1 MKIALIGTTASSQLN
16 FRKEL
21 IKKLVSSGHDV
32 FCLAIDY
39 SDSTREKIADLGAMP
54 VDYQLSRSG
63 INPFYDIINTIKLFL
78 ILKKLHLDLVL
89 SYFSKPAIFG
99 SLAAKLAKVPQ
110 RYAMLEGLGYCFTE
124 QPNGLSL
131 KTKIIKSIQVA
142 LYKVSFSTIKGLIL
156 LNKDD
161 HIDLVERYKL
171 NVKTFIWGGIGL
183 NLDDFIKTD
192 DEVNE
197 KISFLFI
204 GRLLKEKGIHEFISA
219 ASKIKKSYPEVEF
232 IVLGD
237 LDSAN
242 PGSLT
247 DSELNSLI
255 NHHIITY
262 PGFVNNIQEWIS
274 KSSVFVLPSYR
285 EGLPRSTQEA
295 MAMGLAIITTD
306 VPGCKDTVIDG
317 LNGLIVKPWSSQDLY
332 EKMIYLI
339 NNPDLIKKMGQES
352 YFIAKSSYDQN
363 RTNKDLLNFLN
374 LND

>member
-1 MKIALIGTTASSQLN
+1 MKIALIGTTAVSQLN

-21 IKKLVSSGHDV
+21 IKNLVSSGHDV

-39 SDSTREKIADLGAMP
+39 SDSTRKKISDLGAMP

-63 INPFYDIINTIKLFL
+63 INPFSDIINTIKLFL

-131 KTKIIKSIQVA
+131 KTKIIKSIQIL
-142 LYKVSFSTIKGLIL
+142 LYKLSFSTIKGLIL

-171 NVKTFIWGGIGL
+171 NVETFIWGGIGL
-183 NLDDFIKTD
+183 NFDDFVKTD
-192 DEVNE
+192 NYINE

-204 GRLLKEKGIHEFISA
+204 GRLLKEKGIYEFINA
-219 ASKIKKSYPEVEF
+219 ASKIKSNNPSIEF
-232 IVLGD
+232 VVLGD
-237 LDSAN
+237 LDEDN

-247 DSELNSLI
+247 PLELKSLI
-255 NHHIITY
+255 DNDVIIY
-262 PGFVNNIQEWIS
+262 PGFVTNIQEWIAQS
-274 KSSVFVLPSYR
+274 HVFVLPSYR

-295 MAMGLAIITTD
+295 MAMGLAILTTD
-306 VPGCKDTVIDG
+306 VPGCRDTVIDG
-317 LNGLIVKPWSSQDLY
+317 VNGYIVKPWSSQDLY
-332 EKMIYLI
+332 EKMLLLI
-339 NNPDLIKKMGQES
+339 NNPDEILRMGNES
-352 YFIAKSSYDQN
+352 YLLASQRYNYKD
-363 RTNKDLLNFLN
+363 TNADIIKFMKI
-374 LND
+374 

>member
-1 MKIALIGTTASSQLN
+1 MKIALIGTTAVSQLN

-39 SDSTREKIADLGAMP
+39 SDSTRKKITGLGAVP
-54 VDYQLSRSG
+54 IDYQLSRSG
-63 INPFYDIINTIKLFL
+63 INPFSDIINTIKLFL

-131 KTKIIKSIQVA
+131 KTKIIKSIQIF
-142 LYKVSFSTIKGLIL
+142 LYKISFSTIKGLIL
-156 LNKDD
+156 LNKND

-171 NVKTFIWGGIGL
+171 NVETFIWGGIGL
-183 NLDDFIKTD
+183 NLDDFVKTD
-192 DEVNE
+192 GYINE

-204 GRLLKEKGIHEFISA
+204 GRLLKEKGIYEFIHA
-219 ASKIKKSYPEVEF
+219 ASKIKKIYPDVEF

-247 DSELNSLI
+247 ESELNSLI

-262 PGFVNNIQEWIS
+262 PGFVKNIQEWIS

-306 VPGCKDTVIDG
+306 VPGCRDTVIDG
-317 LNGLIVKPWSSQDLY
+317 INGLIVKPWSNQDLY

-339 NNPDLIKKMGQES
+339 KNPDVIKKMGKES
-352 YFIAKSSYDQN
+352 HLLAKNNYDQN
-363 RTNKDLLNFLN
+363 KTNKDLLDFLKIEI
-374 LND
+374 